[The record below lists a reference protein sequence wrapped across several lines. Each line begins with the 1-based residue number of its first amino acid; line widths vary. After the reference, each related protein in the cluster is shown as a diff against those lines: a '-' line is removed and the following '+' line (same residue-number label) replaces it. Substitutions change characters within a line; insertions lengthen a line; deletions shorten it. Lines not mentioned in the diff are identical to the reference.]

1 VQYLSRGKM
10 ADTLSLDAK
19 SESIKASPR
28 NILGIRNFRLLWIG
42 EGISLLGDQFYLIA
56 LPWLVLSLTGNALAV
71 GTVLATAGIPR
82 ALFML
87 LGGALTDR
95 FTPRRL
101 MINSNI
107 ARMVLTGLL
116 AALVLTNLIQLWM
129 LYAFALLFG
138 LADAFFFPAQTSI
151 VPKIV
156 GKDQLQVG
164 NAMIQ
169 GTATLSLFV
178 GPILAGTLISWLD
191 GGATHS
197 TSGIALAF
205 ALDSISFI
213 ASVMMLSLI
222 RVNGVNSPA
231 EEADGGVLASIREGL
246 LFVWNDATLR
256 IVFGLTMGLNV
267 LITGPFSVGVPVM
280 ARTRFPEGATAFGL
294 IMSVFGGGALLG
306 VVLAGTLPKPSKKLL
321 GTVLLS
327 VISLMGI
334 GLAVIGITPSL
345 TIAALAALV
354 MGTANGY
361 SNILMITWLQQKIA
375 HEMTGRIMSLVM
387 FAAIGLTPVSTALA
401 GALIGINATVLLI
414 CAGSLMTLFTL
425 SAAFSPVV
433 RLGME

>member
-1 VQYLSRGKM
+1 M
-10 ADTLSLDAK
+10 TDTLSL
-19 SESIKASPR
+19 ESKPEITGVAPANVLR
-28 NILGIRNFRLLWIG
+28 IRNFRLLWIG

-71 GTVLATAGIPR
+71 GTVLASAGIPR

-87 LGGALTDR
+87 LGGAFTDR
-95 FTPRRL
+95 FTPRKL
-101 MINSNI
+101 MINSNL
-107 ARMVLTGLL
+107 ARMLLTGLL
-116 AALVLTNLIQLWM
+116 AVLVLTNLIQLWM

-151 VPKIV
+151 VPKLV
-156 GKDQLQVG
+156 GKDQLQMG
-164 NAMIQ
+164 NALIQ

-178 GPILAGTLISWLD
+178 GPVLAGTLISWLD
-191 GGATHS
+191 SGVTHS

-205 ALDSISFI
+205 ALDSLSFI
-213 ASVMMLSLI
+213 ASVTMLSLI
-222 RVNGVNSPA
+222 RIENMNSPT
-231 EEADGGVLASIREGL
+231 EEAEGGMLASIREGL
-246 LFVWNDATLR
+246 LYVWNDATLR

-267 LITGPFSVGVPVM
+267 LITGPFSVGIPVV
-280 ARTRFPEGATAFGL
+280 AHIRFAEGATAFGL

-306 VVLAGTLPKPSKKLL
+306 IVLAGILPKPAKKLL

-334 GLAVIGITPSL
+334 GLAVIGITSSL
-345 TIAALAALV
+345 SVAALAALV

-361 SNILMITWLQQKIA
+361 NNILMITWLQQKIA
-375 HEMTGRIMSLVM
+375 PEMTGRIMSLVM
-387 FAAIGLTPVSTALA
+387 FAAIGLNPVSTALA
-401 GALIGINATVLLI
+401 GALIGINVTVLLI
-414 CAGSLMTLFTL
+414 CAGGLMTIFAL